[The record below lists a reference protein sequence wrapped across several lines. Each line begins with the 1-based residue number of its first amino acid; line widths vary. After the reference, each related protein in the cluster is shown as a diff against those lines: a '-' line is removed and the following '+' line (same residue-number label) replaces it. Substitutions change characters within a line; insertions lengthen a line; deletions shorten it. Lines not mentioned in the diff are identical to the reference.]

1 MAYFDNTNNANF
13 YFTSSAP
20 EALYAYPVLSQ
31 PSTGEGVNEPTTFAY
46 DWSTAEQLGP
56 TVGSATDSQVVA
68 NYGEHHVTFSSFGVL
83 CVCLQSQRRPVRIRG
98 RPTATLGRHT
108 PGTIRRWL
116 ANRPNHTT
124 PAS

>member
-1 MAYFDNTNNANF
+1 MFPHPPNAIYPTLTTASLFTLLNASHYPIQMAYFDNTDNANF

-56 TVGSATDSQVVA
+56 TVGSATDSQVAA
-68 NYGEHHVTFSSFGVL
+68 NYGEHHVAFSSFGVL
-83 CVCLQSQRRPVRIRG
+83 CVCLQSQR
-98 RPTATLGRHT
+98 
-108 PGTIRRWL
+108 
-116 ANRPNHTT
+116 
-124 PAS
+124 